1 MEKYSFLEVPVC
13 CMVSCFLGVG
23 GGSWSKRW
31 IQPIIITKCF
41 IEQDF
46 VWFTQQNPQC

>member
-23 GGSWSKRW
+23 GGSWS
-31 IQPIIITKCF
+31 
-41 IEQDF
+41 
-46 VWFTQQNPQC
+46 QQRDRSNQS